1 MRTAQT
7 RNNRNGRRA
16 FRLETLE
23 GRELLSVAR
32 PLGLVAEVAK
42 TSLVHPALIKGRVV
56 GFQAPA
62 GQYYQVPPGY
72 ASFSGHGSATALGY
86 VNLGSQ
92 HVATPTNA
100 AGTLFDLTNGS
111 AIVTSQP
118 GEQIFVAY
126 TGAATVPNR
135 AKSTFTLQGTITG
148 GTGRFDGVTGTFTAS
163 GTVRQGHLSVNFVLT
178 PIYPPV

>member
-1 MRTAQT
+1 MRTAET
-7 RNNRNGRRA
+7 RNNRSGRRT

-42 TSLVHPALIKGRVV
+42 MSLVQPAVIKGRVV
-56 GFQAPA
+56 GFQATA
-62 GQYYQVPPGY
+62 GQYYQTPPGY
-72 ASFSGHGSATALGY
+72 TSYSGHGSANALGY

-92 HVATPTNA
+92 HIATPTDA
-100 AGTLFDLTNGS
+100 TGTLFSLTNGS
-111 AIVTSQP
+111 GIVTSQP

-126 TGAATVPNR
+126 TGAATAPNR

-148 GTGRFDGVTGTFTAS
+148 GTDRFDGVTGTFTAS
-163 GTVRQGHLSVNFVLT
+163 GTVRQGRLSVTFVLT
-178 PIYPPV
+178 PIYPTV